1 MSDVS
6 VEFGAVDVGL
16 EKTLKAVQAE
26 MTTLQTKIKSGDL
39 AFGELEQ
46 TMKKLGQAEG
56 LEKKLKSMGTD
67 AAGTSPKID
76 ALGGDLKAMGAKAED
91 AGDKGHMSL
100 GKIGIAAGVAGAA
113 VKVGMLAVEAATAA
127 ARAVVDQ
134 FGAAI
139 DLSGKLNDLS
149 SRTGETAGN
158 LLILERAFTNTGV
171 SADAVGTSMNKMQK
185 FMVDAAQGGAAQSEA
200 MARLGVT
207 MGDLS
212 GKTPTEQMG
221 VFAQRISSIQDPA
234 QRAEAAMS
242 IFGKSGGELLP
253 ILQNFSGEIEGAKG
267 QLGGLPGVMDRSA
280 AAFDGVGD
288 NMAALNN
295 KVLEFAAGFLESALP
310 ALNAFTSALSG
321 VDAAGWGQ
329 EAMGIITRIADRLI
343 GAFNNPIATIKAYGT
358 SFEVAV
364 KTFGNAFF
372 NTSSTV
378 IDFLI
383 QSMETNLAS
392 AITAYV
398 GGALTDAAL
407 TFGRHIIES
416 LMTFSAA
423 ISELPGF
430 QAAGDKMFEVLDAAN
445 TKLGE
450 AQIANMGETAKAA
463 GKVTEEFDK
472 TASKTRVFKED
483 FFGAEDATKRMN
495 AQMDAIEAS
504 GKETRTAM
512 ETAMVPAT
520 EGAKKV
526 TQELNQQ
533 LDTTTKIQ
541 AAKQSELQFELD
553 LATAKATGNA
563 AEQKALEE
571 RKVWLDAWKKATES
585 GMGEAN
591 ANAFADAM
599 LRTKQI
605 TDSITGKDI
614 IVTVTTTV
622 EDTRFKTLLAEI
634 NSATATQHSIE
645 VALKVTG
652 QTDLV
657 GARTILGLMESKNIE
672 VGMKTAGVDSVE
684 NLQNVL
690 YSLPTQK
697 DVDLAIKLTGK
708 DDWKSAAAEVKNL
721 APTKEVLLTLKEQ
734 GFESLKEYK
743 DSIASI
749 GNGATAE
756 IVAKDMGGSLANVQ
770 AAVYAI
776 LESGKTPTEVKVSAT
791 ADTTAA
797 SASIAELGAK
807 PVDLVAKFDMA
818 AFADSLASLKSAAAA
833 AFSEPFKLNLTDSLP
848 SFGTGTTPMPEP
860 PASDTSIFSD
870 LKSLVSDIKDLVG
883 KIEPKLPVAALTA

>member
-1 MSDVS
+1 MSDITVTLGAKDEGLSNSLKS
-6 VEFGAVDVGL
+6 VTNSINDFGAKG
-16 EKTLKAVQAE
+16 A
-26 MTTLQTKIKSGDL
+26 G
-39 AFGELEQ
+39 
-46 TMKKLGQAEG
+46 
-56 LEKKLKSMGTD
+56 
-67 AAGTSPKID
+67 AANSFD
-76 ALGGDLKAMGAKAED
+76 
-91 AGDKGHMSL
+91 MSF

-139 DLSGKLNDLS
+139 DLGGKLNDLS

-171 SADAVGTSMNKMQK
+171 SADAVGSSMNKMQK

-430 QAAGDKMFEVLDAAN
+430 QAAGDKMFSVLDAAN

-450 AQIANMGETAKAA
+450 AQIANMGATAEAA
-463 GKVTEEFDK
+463 AKVTAEFDK

-483 FFGAEDATKRMN
+483 FFGAEEATQRMN
-495 AQMDAIEAS
+495 NEMAAIEAS
-504 GKETRTAM
+504 GTATRTAM

-526 TQELNQQ
+526 TQELNAQ

-541 AAKQSELQFELD
+541 AAKQSELQYELD

-571 RKVWLDAWKKATES
+571 RKVWLEAWKKATES

-614 IVTVTTTV
+614 IVTVTTKV

-634 NSATATQHSIE
+634 NSATATPHSID
-645 VALKVTG
+645 VALKLTG

-657 GARTILGLMESKNIE
+657 EARKILGLMENKNIE
-672 VGMKTAGVDSVE
+672 AAFKASGTDSLE
-684 NLQNVL
+684 NLLLSLN
-690 YSLPTQK
+690 SLPTKPQ
-697 DVDLAIKLTGK
+697 VDLAMKLTK
-708 DDWKSAAAEVKNL
+708 EDNWDDALAQVKNI
-721 APTKEVLLTLKEQ
+721 APTKEVLLELKQQ
-734 GFESLKEYK
+734 GFESLKDYK
-743 DSIASI
+743 DSIAAI
-749 GNGATAE
+749 ANGATAE
-756 IVAKDMGGSLANVQ
+756 ITAKVMGAEYLDQAK
-770 AAVYAI
+770 AAVTGI
-776 LESGKTPTEVKVSAT
+776 LDANGKTSEIKAT

-797 SASIAELGAK
+797 QASIAELGVN
-807 PVDLVAKFDMA
+807 PVNLVAKFDMA

-833 AFSEPFKLNLTDSLP
+833 AFSEPFKLNLADSLP
-848 SFGTGTTPMPEP
+848 SFGSGTTPMPEP
-860 PASDTSIFSD
+860 PASDTSIFSE

-883 KIEPKLPVAALTA
+883 KIEPKLPQMALAV